1 MITSAEYKE
10 KVRKNPNTAKEVS
23 ALQVALKNV
32 KRIHDAGI
40 LLSMGTDSG
49 AQPIRVQGFSEHM
62 ELELLV
68 KAGLTPLQ
76 AIATATKNA
85 AALLKVD
92 DRYGTLAPGKKANF
106 IVLDKDPST
115 DILNTRTISAVWK
128 NGEKVNEGPLA
139 TLAKAN

>member
-49 AQPIRVQGFSEHM
+49 AQPIRVRGFSEHM
-62 ELELLV
+62 EPELLV

-76 AIATATKNA
+76 AIATATKSA

-92 DRYGTLAPGKKANF
+92 ERYGTLAP
-106 IVLDKDPST
+106 
-115 DILNTRTISAVWK
+115 
-128 NGEKVNEGPLA
+128 
-139 TLAKAN
+139 